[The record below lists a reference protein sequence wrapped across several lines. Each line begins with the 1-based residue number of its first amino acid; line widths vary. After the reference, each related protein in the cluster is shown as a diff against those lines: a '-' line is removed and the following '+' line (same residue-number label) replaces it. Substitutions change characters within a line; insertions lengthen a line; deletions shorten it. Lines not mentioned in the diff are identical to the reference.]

1 LFVNLRERCDKKPEL
16 TFVELIE
23 RLFALSSPGKYRTR
37 VWSVV
42 DWGER
47 QFGGVDLAELSD
59 RQRQVLDY
67 IREMVAQRGYPPS
80 VREIGEAIGLSSPST
95 VHSHLSTLVK
105 AGHLR
110 RDPTKPRAIEV
121 LDSPEEKYRAGR
133 SERSKTREVPL
144 VGRIAAGSP
153 ILATEDIEDVYDLPA
168 SLVGRG
174 PVFML
179 RVKGDS
185 MIDAG
190 ILDGDFVVVE
200 RSNDA
205 RNGEIVAALINGEE
219 ATVKRLRRQSGE
231 VVLEP
236 ANPALSPVRY
246 KSGVEVIG
254 RVVSVLR
261 RL

>member
-1 LFVNLRERCDKKPEL
+1 MKQ
-16 TFVELIE
+16 
-23 RLFALSSPGKYRTR
+23 LSS
-37 VWSVV
+37 
-42 DWGER
+42 R
-47 QFGGVDLAELSD
+47 Q
-59 RQRQVLDY
+59 QQVLEY
-67 IREMVAQRGYPPS
+67 IKDMVAARGYPPS
-80 VREIGEAIGLSSPST
+80 VREIGEALGLSSPST
-95 VHSHLSTLVK
+95 VHSHLSALVRS
-105 AGHLR
+105 GHLR

-121 LDSPEEKYRAGR
+121 LGTAPTTVAASDRGR
-133 SERSKTREVPL
+133 DVPL

-153 ILATEDIEDVYDLPA
+153 VLATEDIEEVFHLPV

-190 ILDGDFVVVE
+190 ILDGDLVVVE
-200 RSNDA
+200 RGPSA
-205 RNGEIVAALINGEE
+205 RDGEIVAALIDGEE
-219 ATVKRLRRQSGE
+219 ATVKRIHRRDGE

-236 ANPALSPVRY
+236 ANPALKPVAY

-254 RVVSVLR
+254 RVTSVIR